1 MYRSVGRT
9 RAPMR
14 PTVAKGIATPG
25 LKGRTGQAGAVAEQ
39 ESSPL
44 RAGRAMQGRHRH
56 SPSLHSVSACGR
68 PLFTKPS

>member
-1 MYRSVGRT
+1 MYRSMGRT

-14 PTVAKGIATPG
+14 PTVAKGVATPG
-25 LKGRTGQAGAVAEQ
+25 LKGRTGQAGAVAGQ

-44 RAGRAMQGRHRH
+44 RAGRAMQGRH

-68 PLFTKPS
+68 PLLTKPS